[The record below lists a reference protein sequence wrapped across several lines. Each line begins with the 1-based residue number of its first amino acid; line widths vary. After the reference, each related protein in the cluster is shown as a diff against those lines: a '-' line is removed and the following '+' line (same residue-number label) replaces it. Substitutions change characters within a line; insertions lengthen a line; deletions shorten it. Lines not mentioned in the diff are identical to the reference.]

1 MTGIKLTFLLSIF
14 LLLPALSGNL
24 HGQARI
30 LRLIDATTSTPIPYV
45 NIYLPGNAS
54 GTITDGEGFAKVL
67 LDTLDLRDSIVFS
80 SLNYL
85 EQRVTVGD
93 ILSDLDTI
101 DVQLTGVAYD
111 INTVK
116 IVADRIEYKQ
126 KKLGDK
132 RRPNNARY
140 DLTTVDP
147 PGEIGKIVDTQHR
160 SFIDSITIYV
170 EEMEVDSFLLEVN
183 IYDFSLQ
190 WPGRKLQSERIIQ
203 NVERGAAG
211 QTIGIDL
218 TEQNIAITDKVL
230 VTLRGLRYNPD
241 GPDTGLLL
249 IGARVGSGKGLERR
263 VDGSWSDTYTT
274 PALTVHVRQP
284 K

>member
-1 MTGIKLTFLLSIF
+1 MTGINLTFLSSIF

-24 HGQARI
+24 HGQPRI
-30 LRLIDATTSTPIPYV
+30 LRLIDATTSVPIPYV
-45 NIYLPGNAS
+45 NIYFPGNGF

-67 LDTLDLRDSIVFS
+67 LDTLDLQDSIVFS

-93 ILSDLDTI
+93 ILSDQDTI
-101 DVQLTGVAYD
+101 DVQLSRVAYD
-111 INTVK
+111 IGTIN
-116 IVADRIEYKQ
+116 ILADRIEYRQ
-126 KKLGDK
+126 RKLGDK

-147 PGEIGKIVDTQHR
+147 PSEIGKTIETKHR
-160 SFIDSITIYV
+160 SRIDSITIYL

-190 WPGRKLQSERIIQ
+190 WPGRKLQSKRIIQ
-203 NVERGAAG
+203 NVKRGAAG
-211 QTIGIDL
+211 ETVVIDL
-218 TEQNIAITDKVL
+218 TDQHIAITDKVL

-249 IGARVGSGKGLERR
+249 IGARVGSGKGMERR
-263 VDGSWSDTYTT
+263 VDGSWSDPYLT
-274 PALTVHVRQP
+274 PALTVHVRQL